1 MGKARITAKTKAN
14 VQHRPVKA
22 GQSMPRNV
30 GGILNAKVVATA
42 RKIKNG

>member
-14 VQHRPVKA
+14 VKHRPVKA

-30 GGILNAKVVATA
+30 GGYANAKIVAIVK
-42 RKIKNG
+42 RKS